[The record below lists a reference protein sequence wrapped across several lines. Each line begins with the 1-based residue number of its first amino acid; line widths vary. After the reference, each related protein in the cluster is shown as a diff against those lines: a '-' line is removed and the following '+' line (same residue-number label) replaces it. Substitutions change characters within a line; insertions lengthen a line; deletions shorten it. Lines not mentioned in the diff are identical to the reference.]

1 MSTPDGSP
9 VAMAVDPSTAV
20 TVATTTT
27 RRVPPPCWNDEETA
41 ALVNAYKDKWFALR
55 RGNLRA
61 ADWDD
66 VAAAVSSLHTLGG
79 PAKSAIQ
86 CRHKIEKLRKRY
98 RGEKQRSLNRPGK
111 FSSSWDLFP
120 ILDAMEFAPV
130 TPTAVE
136 PYDPDLDNDDESNG
150 LDGFRVRSKRSGKF
164 DSPRDG
170 FGVRSRSKS
179 QMKMYGGFDL
189 DHDSG
194 GGFGLKRR
202 YNGNPKVSGDFDADS
217 DDEIVLVPKATRLK
231 GSHGKP
237 SSGEFGG
244 GFPLKSFGDRSFAS
258 HGFKAKNFSKPE
270 ANFSPEMD
278 YDDEF
283 DEGFN
288 PRIQHSRS
296 SSRANGYGNNGEK
309 LGYDTEAFAIYDVM
323 GYVKPPIFTL
333 CVGNAWGEAALLL
346 TAGAKGNR
354 SALPSSTIMIKQPI
368 ARFQGQAT
376 DVEIARKEIRH
387 IKTEMVKLY
396 SKHIGKSPEQIEAD
410 MKRPKYFSPSEAVEY
425 GIIDKVVYNERSS
438 QDRGV
443 VSDLKKAQLI

>member
-179 QMKMYGGFDL
+179 QMKMYGGFDS

-296 SSRANGYGNNGEK
+296 SSRANGYGRKDGSYPRNNNTGVSNGYGSSSRFKHEQMNAAADVESDPIDEVVSSVKMLTEMFVRVENSKMEMMREMEK
-309 LGYDTEAFAIYDVM
+309 TRMEMELKHCQMMLESQQQIIGAFAEALSE
-323 GYVKPPIFTL
+323 KKST
-333 CVGNAWGEAALLL
+333 NA
-346 TAGAKGNR
+346 R
-354 SALPSSTIMIKQPI
+354 
-368 ARFQGQAT
+368 
-376 DVEIARKEIRH
+376 
-387 IKTEMVKLY
+387 
-396 SKHIGKSPEQIEAD
+396 
-410 MKRPKYFSPSEAVEY
+410 RPGS
-425 GIIDKVVYNERSS
+425 
-438 QDRGV
+438 
-443 VSDLKKAQLI
+443 